1 MKIVNKPVS
10 LTFWILQYLC
20 TPQLRISPSSLWFV
34 LHQHVNFHWLPAPP
48 FRSMNRHRKTRY
60 WCKITIIII
69 CSKLSKILILKFDVL
84 FYLFVSQ
91 SDIKVVIMVEFK
103 EFSTKQLLKTIFG
116 FTEIKLLHIQNIYFS
131 ISLERLTIPQKSIFH
146 LLCDNFSLKSVSSF
160 GFCFMILS
168 SVNTYFPLL
177 HYTLLLIKIKIYLRY
192 TY

>member
-1 MKIVNKPVS
+1 
-10 LTFWILQYLC
+10 
-20 TPQLRISPSSLWFV
+20 
-34 LHQHVNFHWLPAPP
+34 
-48 FRSMNRHRKTRY
+48 
-60 WCKITIIII
+60 
-69 CSKLSKILILKFDVL
+69 
-84 FYLFVSQ
+84 
-91 SDIKVVIMVEFK
+91 MVEFK